1 MNESPSDGDSDS
13 DGDGGS
19 DRSGADG
26 DSNSHYSMSDDERD
40 ITTNNISTP
49 SLEYNYEYVPIPQA
63 LTTEQL
69 ERISIIEAAATN
81 VQRVLVKYGDASSL
95 PSSLNPDDFSSGK
108 CWEIDPNSP
117 WSDTSSAVHEI
128 VAARERMV
136 RAWSSAKKEDGD
148 SKGGRDR
155 DIAPSNE
162 PPKKEQEWWLP
173 ILSNDTLQHNSSE
186 ARTRRNVDAAGI
198 NIPPL
203 DEPLTEDE
211 QLQFHDVYMEW
222 ATNAFEQ
229 ELDALRKGQ
238 LEEFTSARSQTRR
251 SVTTTATTTDAAMG
265 ANDSTTAV
273 ELDPTQ
279 YSFVV
284 ADESSNGDDKR
295 KGVGTEAGSA
305 EAEAARISSLQEI
318 DVRVLSEMMYSG
330 SNVLTISEK
339 RMLLHARQRAVLK
352 DAVALEDDADATS
365 GLTLHER
372 RKREIGL
379 C

>member
-1 MNESPSDGDSDS
+1 MNESPSDGDSDG

-95 PSSLNPDDFSSGK
+95 PPSLNPDDFSSGNK

-117 WSDTSSAVHEI
+117 WADTSSAVDEI

-136 RAWSSAKKEDGD
+136 RAWSSVNDEDGD
-148 SKGGRDR
+148 SKRGRDS
-155 DIAPSNE
+155 APSSNE
-162 PPKKEQEWWLP
+162 PEKKEGEWWHS
-173 ILSNDTLQHNSSE
+173 ILSSNTPQQANS
-186 ARTRRNVDAAGI
+186 AAAT

-203 DEPLTEDE
+203 DEPLTEE
-211 QLQFHDVYMEW
+211 EELQFHDVYMEW

>member
-1 MNESPSDGDSDS
+1 MNESPSDGDSDG

-284 ADESSNGDDKR
+284 TTESSNGDDKR
-295 KGVGTEAGSA
+295 KGVGTEA
-305 EAEAARISSLQEI
+305 LQEI
-318 DVRVLSEMMYSG
+318 DVRVLSDMMYSG
-330 SNVLTISEK
+330 SNVLTILEK
-339 RMLLHARQRAVLK
+339 RMLLQARQRALLK
-352 DAVALEDDADATS
+352 DAVVLEDDADATS

>member
-1 MNESPSDGDSDS
+1 M
-13 DGDGGS
+13 
-19 DRSGADG
+19 
-26 DSNSHYSMSDDERD
+26 
-40 ITTNNISTP
+40 
-49 SLEYNYEYVPIPQA
+49 
-63 LTTEQL
+63 
-69 ERISIIEAAATN
+69 
-81 VQRVLVKYGDASSL
+81 
-95 PSSLNPDDFSSGK
+95 
-108 CWEIDPNSP
+108 
-117 WSDTSSAVHEI
+117 
-128 VAARERMV
+128 
-136 RAWSSAKKEDGD
+136 
-148 SKGGRDR
+148 
-155 DIAPSNE
+155 
-162 PPKKEQEWWLP
+162 
-173 ILSNDTLQHNSSE
+173 
-186 ARTRRNVDAAGI
+186 
-198 NIPPL
+198 

-284 ADESSNGDDKR
+284 TTESSNGDDKR

-305 EAEAARISSLQEI
+305 EAARIAALQEI
-318 DVRVLSEMMYSG
+318 DVRVLSDMMYSG
-330 SNVLTISEK
+330 SNVLTILEK
-339 RMLLHARQRAVLK
+339 RMLLQARQRALLK
-352 DAVALEDDADATS
+352 DAVVLEDDADATS
-365 GLTLHER
+365 GRTLHER